1 MAQKIKLGFQVDTT
15 DVENANDEI
24 IKLEQEIAELKDKM
38 KSLEEGT
45 DSFKKIED
53 QVKKTEKEVGGLKK
67 STGLAGR
74 AFVSVGNIIKGG
86 LGLGFIQQILSV
98 VTDLFMQNQ
107 EVVDAVNVAFTALSI
122 VVNEFFG
129 AIKEAFMAVSEANG
143 GFNATK
149 EVILGL
155 LTIALTPLKLQ
166 FYSIKL
172 AILTLQLAWEKSV
185 FGKGD
190 EGRITELTEKIDST
204 KESMKQTGIE
214 ALKAG
219 KQVVD
224 NFGEMV
230 GEVAGAAVAVGTA
243 AINTIK
249 DVNVEATIEQ
259 AKAIT
264 EGEKSLEKLEI
275 QQQGLIEK
283 YDREAEIQRQIRDD
297 VSLSFEERIAANE
310 ELGRILTEQTEAER
324 SNITQR
330 IGLLQSQNNLLGKTE
345 ERTNEILRL
354 QNELAAVDAR
364 VTGQRSEQL
373 TNTNALLKEQADV
386 EASRLD
392 TKRQI
397 ADLEAQTELNAITNL
412 EQRLVRERELLLQS
426 SEARK
431 ADLQEQMALYNEG
444 TAERVRLENEYALEV
459 ANTNAKVND
468 LDNKLKDQRVKT
480 EQEVQ
485 KARVDGIASTLGSI
499 SGLIGAFA
507 DENKVAAKAAVL
519 VDAAVAAIGI
529 WRGYAKL
536 GPFGIAG
543 AALQTAALIVA
554 TKKSLQN
561 IDKASRGATTGGGG
575 YQAPPAVSQ
584 AAISQNQAPIP
595 TSITVSG
602 TGLESTTEVGTGAGS
617 RQQSVRAYVVE
628 SDITET
634 QNRLST
640 YQQRAE
646 IG

>member
-24 IKLEQEIAELKDKM
+24 IKLENEIADLKDKM

-45 DSFKKIED
+45 DSFKKIEN
-53 QVKKTEKEVGGLKK
+53 QVKKTEREVGDLKK

-86 LGLGFIQQILSV
+86 LGLGFIQQILTV

-107 EVVDAVNVAFTALSI
+107 EVVDAVNIAFTALSI
-122 VVNEFFG
+122 VVNKVFG

-149 EVILGL
+149 EVISGL
-155 LTIALTPLKLQ
+155 LTIGLTPLKLA
-166 FYSIKL
+166 FDAIKL
-172 AILTLQLAWEKSV
+172 TILSLQLAWEQSI

-190 EGRITELTEKIDST
+190 EGRIAELTEQIDST
-204 KESMKQTGIE
+204 KESIKKTGQE
-214 ALKAG
+214 ALEAG
-219 KQVVD
+219 NKVVT

-230 GEVAGAAVAVGTA
+230 DEVSGAAVAVGTA

-330 IGLLQSQNNLLGKTE
+330 IGLLQSQNNLLGNTE

-444 TAERVRLENEYALEV
+444 TAERVRLQNEYALEV
-459 ANTNAKVND
+459 AETEAKITD
-468 LDNKLKDQRVKT
+468 ITKREIEAREKREK
-480 EQEVQ
+480 EAQ
-485 KARVDGIASTLGSI
+485 KARLDGVVSI
-499 SGLIGAFA
+499 LSGISSILGAFA
-507 DENKVAAKAAVL
+507 EENKTAAKAAVL

-529 WRGYAKL
+529 WRGWTEF

-543 AALQTAALIVA
+543 AAIQTAALIVA

-561 IDKASRGATTGGGG
+561 IDKASRGGPPPQLTP
-575 YQAPPAVSQ
+575 PPAVSQ
-584 AAISQNQAPIP
+584 ATINQNQARIP

-602 TGLESTTEVGTGAGS
+602 TGLNSTTEVGTGAGS